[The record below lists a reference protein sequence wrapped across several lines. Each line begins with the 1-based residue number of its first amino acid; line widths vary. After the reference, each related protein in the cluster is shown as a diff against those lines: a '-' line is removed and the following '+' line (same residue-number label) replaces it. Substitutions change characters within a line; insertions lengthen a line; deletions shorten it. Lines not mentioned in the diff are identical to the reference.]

1 MSIRTTVMLCWVAVF
16 WGGVLIGTIHSVSLN
31 GNGYEFTVAISED
44 ALQLDAEQRVPF
56 LDALKVSFIYFIH
69 LASFKLHSFVLIHLS
84 KKKCFYYDLCFLVN

>member
-1 MSIRTTVMLCWVAVF
+1 MLCWVAVF

-69 LASFKLHSFVLIHLS
+69 LFLIQTSFFRFNSFIEKKMLLLRFMLS
-84 KKKCFYYDLCFLVN
+84 R